1 MLLFDRIY
9 VGDSMKKRKIA
20 FCFFLSFI
28 IILNYALI
36 NLVMWSIDNK
46 KNALLEDKILDST
59 NIEETN
65 NQEDEIYNA
74 PTDDENNPYW
84 DYIKMNLIN
93 VDFKELKK
101 ENKDVVGWIQ
111 VNGTN
116 INYPFV
122 QTNNNSYYLTHSIDK
137 KYTDAGWVFL
147 DYRNDLN
154 TDIKNMIL
162 YAHARKNT
170 TMFGSLKNI
179 LKNNWYND
187 INNHVIKL
195 STEKENTLWQVFSIY
210 KIPKTND
217 YIQTDFI
224 SDYEY
229 NEFLQMIKNRSQFKF
244 NTNLNANDRII
255 TLSTCYTNDQKVV
268 LHAKLIKREKRDL
281 SNQE

>member
-20 FCFFLSFI
+20 FCLFLSFI

-210 KIPKTND
+210 KIPTTND

-281 SNQE
+281 LNQE

>member
-1 MLLFDRIY
+1 
-9 VGDSMKKRKIA
+9 MKKRKIA

-210 KIPKTND
+210 KIPTTND

>member
-1 MLLFDRIY
+1 
-9 VGDSMKKRKIA
+9 MKKRKIA
-20 FCFFLSFI
+20 FCLFLSFI

-74 PTDDENNPYW
+74 PTDDKNNPYW

-210 KIPKTND
+210 KIPTTND